1 MSNSVNDSQ
10 SDIDNETKLEGLHLN
25 EVQLNV
31 CKIGALS
38 HNLPKSLS
46 K

>member
-1 MSNSVNDSQ
+1 MPKSVNDSQ
-10 SDIDNETKLEGLHLN
+10 SDIDNETKIEGLHLN

-31 CKIGALS
+31 CKSGALS